1 MITLRV
7 LLSGIL
13 DNYRSQITL
22 YRVPFS
28 FSPFVRLS
36 VLEKFL
42 WSLISEEVR
51 IYFGNEVANVSGWE
65 EGCGRM

>member
-1 MITLRV
+1 MLVSRV
-7 LLSGIL
+7 L
-13 DNYRSQITL
+13 DNYRLHITL

-42 WSLISEEVR
+42 WNLTISKEVR
-51 IYFGNEVANVSGWE
+51 MYFGSEVENVSGWK
-65 EGCGRM
+65 EGCGQM